1 MWLKHKNKCY
11 LFVAEFPRN
20 KCLVPEVLFERL
32 FFFLNAIKWSA
43 TKWKCYLLG
52 KCSKLRARSY
62 AYREGERGENCR
74 TIPSISHIS
83 IVYFH
88 DFHFEFPVVLHKSK
102 HKKTKRAESRL
113 CLRDCH
119 SICHDSKM
127 VKWKS
132 SAWLLMLMSHS
143 CHNCQHMCTMF
154 VVRHIHQL
162 ECRIRYTESIPTKFI
177 HKILAVNV
185 LQSID
190 WVNLWDLAPSNVIE
204 HISGVPTNKQSNI
217 A

>member
-1 MWLKHKNKCY
+1 M
-11 LFVAEFPRN
+11 LFVCGRISTERMSCARSAFWKTVFFWMPSNDPRRN
-20 KCLVPEVLFERL
+20 ESVICWKNVPSFAHVRMHTE
-32 FFFLNAIKWSA
+32 
-43 TKWKCYLLG
+43 
-52 KCSKLRARSY
+52 RAR
-62 AYREGERGENCR
+62 GEKIAEQFHRFH
-74 TIPSISHIS
+74 TFPLFIFMIFISISLLFCIKAS
-83 IVYFH
+83 Q
-88 DFHFEFPVVLHKSK
+88 
-102 HKKTKRAESRL
+102 KKTKWAESRL

-132 SAWLLMLMSHS
+132 FAWLLMLMSHS

>member
-32 FFFLNAIKWSA
+32 FFSECHQMIRDEMKVLFV
-43 TKWKCYLLG
+43 G
-52 KCSKLRARSY
+52 KMFQALFTFVCIQRG
-62 AYREGERGENCR
+62 REGRQFAEQFHRFH
-74 TIPSISHIS
+74 TFPLFIFMIFISIS
-83 IVYFH
+83 
-88 DFHFEFPVVLHKSK
+88 VLFCIKASQ
-102 HKKTKRAESRL
+102 KKNKRAESRL

-132 SAWLLMLMSHS
+132 FGWLLMLMSHS

-154 VVRHIHQL
+154 IVRHIHQL